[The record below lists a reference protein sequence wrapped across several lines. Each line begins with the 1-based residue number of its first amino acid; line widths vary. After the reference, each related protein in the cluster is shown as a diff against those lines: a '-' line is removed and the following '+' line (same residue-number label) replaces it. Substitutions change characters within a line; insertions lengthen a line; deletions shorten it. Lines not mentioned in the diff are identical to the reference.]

1 VKSFTSKARLV
12 GLLYLL
18 TGSVVFLGSHSYGVI
33 VAQILWGLWLAPFGM
48 LIFRLPPILGILLM
62 SSSVSYVASSITVL
76 LFPNPHVVAE
86 YMIGA
91 AGFGELAIILW
102 LLISVRHSSTV
113 SRSGIAKGRFAQG

>member
-1 VKSFTSKARLV
+1 
-12 GLLYLL
+12 
-18 TGSVVFLGSHSYGVI
+18 
-33 VAQILWGLWLAPFGM
+33 M